1 MTSCKVMIA
10 KAAYTDLEQLIR
22 YISDEL
28 AEPQTALKLTNKL
41 ESAILS
47 LSEMPERGRYVQDEA
62 FASRGIRRILVENYI
77 IFYNVDMTSCTV
89 NIIRILYA
97 KRNWTHI
104 L

>member
-28 AEPQTALKLTNKL
+28 AEPQPALKLTNKF

-47 LSEMPERGRYVQDEA
+47 LSEMPALENSA
-62 FASRGIRRILVENYI
+62 LHSLV
-77 IFYNVDMTSCTV
+77 FFF
-89 NIIRILYA
+89 LA
-97 KRNWTHI
+97 P
-104 L
+104 